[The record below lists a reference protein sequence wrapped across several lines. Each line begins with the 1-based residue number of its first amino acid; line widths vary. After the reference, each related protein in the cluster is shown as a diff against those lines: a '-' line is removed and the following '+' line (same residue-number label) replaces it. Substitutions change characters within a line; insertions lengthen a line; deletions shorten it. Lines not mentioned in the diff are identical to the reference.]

1 MYYVWTTRYTRL
13 TPSIYIICNKS
24 VYLNIVHY
32 IGAVLCGR
40 PVWLTDGDTLY
51 LRWQSGLG
59 LLNRCSVVLPNGTET
74 TLSDTATAVT
84 TANLTYVGDGYQS
97 GQCGLRAVSVMP
109 GVGNW
114 TLTASSVDGRYSR
127 DTSRVTCI
135 GKRAQYLFILP
146 NS

>member
-1 MYYVWTTRYTRL
+1 MFRQLVIHWMVTL
-13 TPSIYIICNKS
+13 AIYIIICI
-24 VYLNIVHY
+24 LCIIY
-32 IGAVLCGR
+32 IFKYCSYYIDAVLCGR

-74 TLSDTATAVT
+74 TLPDAAASSVT

-97 GQCGLRAVSVMP
+97 GQCGLRAASVTP

-114 TLTASSVDGRYSR
+114 TLTASSADGRYDR

-135 GKRAQYLFILP
+135 GKSGQ
-146 NS
+146 